1 MKRFSFLAVLFGFC
15 AAAQDHRWS
24 FQTDQNG
31 NIETRLVSGPARPR
45 LARGKLRWF
54 SGAPLN
60 NQCPICGTMAE
71 PYRPQPSRYC
81 ADSAVMQLDGTLV
94 SGCEFEAKMS
104 GRNLARCRHCNAA
117 FWQDAEAAG
126 K

>member
-54 SGAPLN
+54 SGATQQPVPDLRDDGRTIPPAAI
-60 NQCPICGTMAE
+60 PIL
-71 PYRPQPSRYC
+71 RR
-81 ADSAVMQLDGTLV
+81 
-94 SGCEFEAKMS
+94 
-104 GRNLARCRHCNAA
+104 
-117 FWQDAEAAG
+117 
-126 K
+126 